1 MKTSLLIVFFLTG
14 LTIGLYAQ
22 IPSTWT
28 QEKLKKIYDGPAI
41 VAFSKSQVKSITF
54 LKKEPA
60 SFHGGEC
67 FGLILTVL
75 RGPDAPEIKADDP
88 NIKVTEK
95 GEVITWTD
103 RLSGYSVTQA
113 AEGFNFTARRNGK
126 VTVTANWG
134 EIAHGSKFVLANTGG

>member
-1 MKTSLLIVFFLTG
+1 MKTSLLTAFVLTG
-14 LTIGLYAQ
+14 LTIGVQAQ
-22 IPSTWT
+22 IPSAWT
-28 QEKLKKIYDGPAI
+28 QEKLKKIYDGPAT

-54 LKKEPA
+54 MKKEPA

-75 RGPDAPEIKADDP
+75 RGPGAPEIKADDP

-95 GEVITWTD
+95 GDAITWTD
-103 RLSGYSVTQA
+103 RLSGYSVTEA
-113 AEGFNFTARRNGK
+113 AEGFNFTARRNGV

-134 EIAHGSKFVLANTGG
+134 EIPRGSKFVLANTGG

>member
-1 MKTSLLIVFFLTG
+1 MKTSLLTAFVLSG
-14 LTIGLYAQ
+14 LTIGLQAQ

-28 QEKLKKIYDGPAI
+28 QEKLKKIYDGPAAI
-41 VAFSKSQVKSITF
+41 VFSKSRIGSITF
-54 LKKEPA
+54 TKKEPE

-67 FGLILTVL
+67 FDLILTVL
-75 RGPDAPEIKADDP
+75 RGPGAAVLKADDP
-88 NIKVTEK
+88 DIKVTEK

-126 VTVTANWG
+126 VTVTATWG
-134 EIAHGSKFVLANTGG
+134 EIPHGSKFVLANTGG